1 MDRLQKIQLRQSE
14 VRQEIGAILD
24 CEETRSEEDNKKL
37 KTLGTEARQLEG
49 DLQAAMLIH
58 KEPLEV
64 RQQEVVVDGEE
75 RELRSLVAKC
85 NVGNIFEAAL
95 EHRSTSGPEK
105 EIQDHYGL
113 GANSI
118 PFDLLE
124 IRTSGV
130 TPAPAETS
138 QGQRP
143 IIPAVFP
150 QAAVTW
156 LGIGQ
161 DRVPTGDTVYTV
173 LSTSAT
179 PGTPAEGAEQ
189 AHSTG
194 AFTATVLTPAR
205 IQASMFYSREDK
217 ARFVGMDA
225 AIRTNLSD
233 AMADKLDNV
242 VLSGTNGLFTGTVL
256 PNNNA
261 SAADDYSTYRK
272 RFLYDA
278 IDGTWASES
287 TDCRI
292 LVGSSTYGDM
302 AATYR
307 STSDSTNTL
316 TTLRGES
323 SGVRVSAHVP
333 DVASSKQNAVV
344 RRGNRKDY
352 AIGLWDGISLIT
364 DEITQAKAG
373 EIVITAVMLYAVKVL
388 RTDGFRKVQAQHA

>member
-14 VRQEIGAILD
+14 IRQSIGAILD
-24 CEETRSEEDNKKL
+24 AEETRSDEDNVKL
-37 KTLGTEARQLEG
+37 KTLGLEARQLEG
-49 DLQAAMLIH
+49 DLQSAMLIN

-64 RQQEVVVDGEE
+64 RHEVGDGEE
-75 RELRSLVAKC
+75 REMRSLVEKC
-85 NVGNIFEAAL
+85 NVGHIVMAAL
-95 EHRSTSGPEK
+95 EHRATGGPEK
-105 EIQDHYGL
+105 ELQDHFGL

-130 TPAPAETS
+130 TPAPGQVS
-138 QGQRP
+138 QNQRP

-150 QAAVTW
+150 QSAVTW

-161 DRVPTGDTVYTV
+161 DRVPTGDAVYTV

-194 AFTATVLTPAR
+194 GFTATTLSPAR
-205 IQASMFYSREDK
+205 IQDSMFYSREDK

-225 AIRTNLSD
+225 AIRTNISD
-233 AMADKLDNV
+233 AMADKLDDV

-261 SAADDYSTYRK
+261 SAADEYASYRK

-292 LVGSSTYGDM
+292 LVGSDTYGDM
-302 AATYR
+302 AGTYR

-333 DVASSKQNAVV
+333 ATASSKQNAVV

-352 AIGLWDGISLIT
+352 AIGIWEGIQLIT
-364 DEITQAKAG
+364 DEITMAKTG

-388 RTDGFRKVQAQHA
+388 RTAGFRKVQAQHS